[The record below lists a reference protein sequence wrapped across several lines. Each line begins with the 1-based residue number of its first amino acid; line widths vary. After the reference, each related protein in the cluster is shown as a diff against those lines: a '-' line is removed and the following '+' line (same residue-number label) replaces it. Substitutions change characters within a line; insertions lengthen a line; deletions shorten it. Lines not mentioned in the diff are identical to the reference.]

1 MMKKIIFYLISI
13 CSALVVTPTAFAAW
27 YEVTGSSPIVS
38 SSDTARLHALEDALY
53 KAVNF
58 AGGDIGNISNVRTL
72 LSTEKDEYQFSN
84 NEIRTIKIERTRSH
98 NNTMYVKA
106 RIDIYPSATGCHV
119 NQYKKTLLISQ
130 FDIQTPQQAVMGQ
143 INDLNQDF
151 AKVLSRQFELDS
163 QSFVSLGLSQ
173 YTVNEKTPERI
184 KMVAEDTGAQYII
197 TGEITDLSA
206 TIEAANLT
214 QYNINRQFALEM
226 KVFDGKT
233 GTRVFDKTYRQVA
246 IWPFSRTSL
255 VDTSSARFW
264 QSSYG
269 VMLQRLTRD
278 IMLDLESNMACKI
291 TLPEVVAK
299 FDNTVTISLGRIHG
313 VKQGDKLELWHTAS
327 FIDQKGLPRT
337 KVAKSDITLTV
348 SRVFDHDA
356 EAKIDQADLAGSV
369 QIGDVME
376 KKLQNDF

>member
-1 MMKKIIFYLISI
+1 MKKIIFYLISI